1 MPRSLAHGDYSLLVA
16 VESSSR
22 PDSWYR
28 VLADRQNGAL
38 SCDCPPWTFNHQQD
52 AAGHRSCQHTDIGM
66 LLTGAA
72 PTPTPLPAR
81 ARTRPNAHTAATHP
95 LIAATQEQWPGL
107 RGTWSIEERDS
118 SIGGK
123 PYHFVLLRLALGNGG
138 QASAAVAFARRH
150 QPTLARMQAAVAGW
164 AGYAIAAE
172 VARLGGFPLVGQ
184 PPEHFRVDRTRATGT
199 GRPRPAQAPA
209 PAQAGRAR
217 PQAAPVLPRIGL
229 ADILRVGDRVDL
241 GDGLRPEQRAENTLR
256 LFLGEQVY
264 AQLEQQHFLD
274 VSSVRYAA
282 EQRVYRLRRDP
293 AHRNERRVRI
303 FERGQ
308 YVRDY
313 CIVRGMECPEGDH
326 FLTVFLSLLSD
337 EEAALSVVQRY
348 NIFSPYSD
356 GNERETIPARWQP
369 RAASPT
375 PVG

>member
-1 MPRSLAHGDYSLLVA
+1 MPRSFANGDYSLLLA

-28 VLADRQNGAL
+28 VLADRSSGAL
-38 SCDCPPWTFNHQQD
+38 SCDCPPWTFNHQHD
-52 AAGHRSCQHTDIGM
+52 AAGQRSCQHTEVGS
-66 LLTGAA
+66 LLSSA
-72 PTPTPLPAR
+72 TPTPLPAR
-81 ARTRPNAHTAATHP
+81 ARPRAGAGRACAAAAHP

-107 RGTWSIEERDS
+107 RGAWSIEERDS

-138 QASAAVAFARRH
+138 EASAAVAFARRH

-184 PPEHFRVDRTRATGT
+184 PPEHFRVSG
-199 GRPRPAQAPA
+199 GRGRQTQA
-209 PAQAGRAR
+209 PAQAGRTR

-229 ADILRVGDRVDL
+229 ADILHVGDRVDL

-274 VSSVRYAA
+274 VSSVRYAG

-293 AHRNERRVRI
+293 AHRRERRVRV
-303 FERGQ
+303 FEHGR

-313 CIVRGMECPEGDH
+313 CIVRGQDVPEADH
-326 FLTVFLSLLSD
+326 LLTVWLGLLSD
-337 EEAALSVVQRY
+337 EMETISVVQRD
-348 NIFSPYSD
+348 NIFEPYSD
-356 GNERETIPARWQP
+356 GSERETLPARWQA
-369 RAASPT
+369 RAVPT